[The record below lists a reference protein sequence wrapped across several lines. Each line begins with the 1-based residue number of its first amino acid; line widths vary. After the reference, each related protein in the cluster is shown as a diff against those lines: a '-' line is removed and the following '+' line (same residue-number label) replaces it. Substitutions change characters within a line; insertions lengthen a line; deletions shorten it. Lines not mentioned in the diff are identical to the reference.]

1 MLAYLIPSFVFLL
14 KKSSSDATLVYQ
26 YKTPARDGCY
36 FYASRTI
43 MSNWQ
48 IFWQEPIFQTTKFF
62 CGCLSAVQRRREWSP
77 FLESQSNHNLMNHFL
92 QIRQFSIYTKPYLT
106 ALFSCRQKNQPKG
119 CSEALAQKSWR
130 LVLVDSLR
138 LLFLQ
143 AFSWGGPLMDT
154 AFSAFVRKQKASFL
168 QFLHFFAVA
177 ARLAT
182 TNEGKKRGGGRS
194 YSTPIA
200 LVEWTTI

>member
-62 CGCLSAVQRRREWSP
+62 CVCLSAVQRRREWSP

-106 ALFSCRQKNQPKG
+106 ALFSCRQKKPTQ
-119 CSEALAQKSWR
+119 
-130 LVLVDSLR
+130 R
-138 LLFLQ
+138 LLLLLQ
-143 AFSWGGPLMDT
+143 WSTSAKILAFGL
-154 AFSAFVRKQKASFL
+154 
-168 QFLHFFAVA
+168 FFM
-177 ARLAT
+177 L
-182 TNEGKKRGGGRS
+182 
-194 YSTPIA
+194 
-200 LVEWTTI
+200 LVILVQWV

>member
-14 KKSSSDATLVYQ
+14 K
-26 YKTPARDGCY
+26 KTPARDGCY

-62 CGCLSAVQRRREWSP
+62 VCVFLLCKEEREWSP

-106 ALFSCRQKNQPKG
+106 ALFSCRQKNPTQ
-119 CSEALAQKSWR
+119 
-130 LVLVDSLR
+130 R
-138 LLFLQ
+138 LLLLLQWSTSAKILAFGPSGQSQAALSPGFFLG
-143 AFSWGGPLMDT
+143 GGPLMDT

-182 TNEGKKRGGGRS
+182 TNEEKKKVLF
-194 YSTPIA
+194 YT
-200 LVEWTTI
+200 